1 MRFLPL
7 LVPVVLLAC
16 SSSYSGGP
24 IGAFDAASEAAPGA
38 DGGSPIVDSGP
49 PKPAFPWGFAVEPE
63 LSSAPVRKFTKAEQ
77 VLDAAKDYVAV
88 IETDAGSVTLNLL
101 AQDTPITCNSFVF
114 LARNHYFDGVAFH
127 RVVEG
132 FVAQTGDPNSVAGD
146 PATWGSGGPGYSF
159 GLEVKPELNFDG
171 QGVVGMARTSNP
183 NSNGSQFFI
192 TFAAQASLNQ
202 KYTVFAKVLEGA
214 DTLPKIVRGE
224 PPATPSHMTTVKIWS
239 RAR

>member
-1 MRFLPL
+1 MRFLSS

-16 SSSYSGGP
+16 SSSYSGG
-24 IGAFDAASEAAPGA
+24 GVGVV
-38 DGGSPIVDSGP
+38 DGGVDGARDSGSSVVDSG
-49 PKPAFPWGFAVEPE
+49 PKPAFPFGFVVEPE
-63 LSSAPVRKFTKAEQ
+63 LSPTPVRTFGKAEQ

-88 IETDAGSVTLNLL
+88 IETDAGNVTLNLL

-114 LARNHYFDGVAFH
+114 LARNHYFDGIAFH
-127 RVVEG
+127 RVIEG
-132 FVAQTGDPNSVAGD
+132 FMAQTGDPNSVSGD
-146 PATWGSGGPGYSF
+146 PGTWGSGGPGYSF

-171 QGVVGMARTSNP
+171 EGVVGMARTSNP

-192 TFAAQASLNQ
+192 TFAAQTSLNQ
-202 KYTVFAKVLEGA
+202 KYTVFAKVLEGI

-224 PPATPSHMTTVKIWS
+224 PPAAPSHMTTVKIWS

>member
-1 MRFLPL
+1 MRFLPS
-7 LVPVVLLAC
+7 LVSLVLLAC
-16 SSSYSGGP
+16 SSSSQVVALVPG
-24 IGAFDAASEAAPGA
+24 DAGTPAKDSSTPV
-38 DGGSPIVDSGP
+38 VDSST
-49 PKPAFPWGFAVEPE
+49 PKPAFPEGFTAEPE
-63 LSSAPVRKFTKAEQ
+63 LSPTPVRTFTKAEQ

-127 RVVEG
+127 RVIEG
-132 FVAQTGDPNSVAGD
+132 FMAQTGDPNSVSGD
-146 PATWGSGGPGYSF
+146 PGTWGTGGPGYTF

-171 QGVVGMARTSNP
+171 EGVVGMARTSNP

-192 TFAAQASLNQ
+192 TFAAQTSLNQ
-202 KYTVFAKVLEGA
+202 KYTVFAKVLAGA